1 MPSNRQPLLSHLNRT
16 MPSSDTRPHV
26 LIVGGG
32 LAGTAT
38 ALRLLKDA
46 EQPIRLSIVESRPAL
61 GLGIA
66 YGTPHPEHLVN
77 GLAKL
82 FSLYDDAPDHLVR
95 WLRAGAAAGGWQPPA
110 GVAIEDSMPPR
121 QVYGA
126 YVQAS
131 LTAAVAAA
139 GPGVELRHL
148 QARAVDVV
156 AQYDTGR
163 PRYRVVLDD
172 GREEVADELVL
183 ATGIFTK
190 PLGRQAFAV
199 GVGVQASPRYVG
211 DIWQP
216 QAWDGVAQDADIVY
230 LGAGLSALDS
240 LIMAEK
246 AGFRGQHTVLS
257 RRGQGA
263 RVREDVLPWPDFL
276 RYQSGAVS
284 LRDLLAQIRVQRR
297 AVRAQGEPWQRLVPA
312 IRAHVPKLWSLAS
325 ARDRRRFLGRLR
337 AYWEAAL
344 HRSAAAPLA
353 WQARVDGEGRHR
365 HEAGRVR
372 SIALQADGRLAVAWQ
387 PRDGRPLQTLVADRV
402 VNCLGFDFDWRQ
414 IDDPLVRQ
422 LVARG
427 LAQPDPLGFGVQ
439 ATRETH
445 ALRDAAG
452 QPQPG
457 LYAVGHA
464 LRGLIWESNAIGEQV
479 PQAGTVGRAILQR
492 LAPAAAAEA
501 LARAAAA
508 ADATVRAQRESQA
521 TGAAP
526 R

>member
-1 MPSNRQPLLSHLNRT
+1 MPST
-16 MPSSDTRPHV
+16 DTRPHV

-32 LAGTAT
+32 LAGTAV
-38 ALRLLKDA
+38 ALRLLKDV
-46 EQPIRLSIVESRPAL
+46 EQPTRLSIVESRATL
-61 GLGIA
+61 GLGTA
-66 YGTPHPEHLVN
+66 YGTTHPEHLVN

-82 FSLYDDAPDHLVR
+82 FSLYNDEPDHLVR

-126 YVQAS
+126 YILAS
-131 LTAAVAAA
+131 LTAAISGA
-139 GPGVELRHL
+139 GRRVEFRHL

-172 GREEVADELVL
+172 GREELADELVL

-190 PLGRQAFAV
+190 PLARQAFAV
-199 GVGVQASPRYVG
+199 GAGVAASPRYVG
-211 DIWQP
+211 DIWHP
-216 QAWDGVAQDADIVY
+216 RAWDGAAQDAQIVY
-230 LGAGLSALDS
+230 LGAGLSAVDS

-246 AGFRGQHTVLS
+246 AGFGGQHLVLS
-257 RRGQGA
+257 RRGQGV
-263 RVREDVLPWPDFL
+263 RVREDVQPWPDFL
-276 RYQSGAVS
+276 RYQPEAVS
-284 LRDLLAQIRVQRR
+284 LRALLAQIRVQRR
-297 AVRAQGEPWQRLVPA
+297 AALAQGESWQRLVPV
-312 IRAHVPKLWSLAS
+312 IRAHVPQLWSLAS
-325 ARDRRRFLGRLR
+325 ARERRRFLGRLR
-337 AYWEAAL
+337 AYWEASL

-353 WQARVDGEGRHR
+353 WQARVQAEGRHR
-365 HEAGRVR
+365 HEAGRVQ
-372 SIALQADGRLAVAWQ
+372 SIAVQPDGRLAVAWQ
-387 PRDGRPLQTLVADRV
+387 PRDGGPVQTVMADRV
-402 VNCLGFDFDWRQ
+402 VNCLGFDFDWRH

-464 LRGLIWESNAIGEQV
+464 LRGLVWESNAIGEQV

-501 LARAAAA
+501 LARAAASSDEA
-508 ADATVRAQRESQA
+508 VRRQRADAKARTPQ
-521 TGAAP
+521 G
-526 R
+526 

>member
-1 MPSNRQPLLSHLNRT
+1 

-32 LAGTAT
+32 LAGTAV
-38 ALRLLKDA
+38 ALRILKDV
-46 EQPIRLSIVESRPAL
+46 EQPIRLSIVEPRAAL

-66 YGTPHPEHLVN
+66 YGTTHPEHLVN
-77 GLAKL
+77 GLARL
-82 FSLYDDAPDHLVR
+82 FSLYDDEPDHLVR
-95 WLRAGAAAGGWQPPA
+95 WLRAGAAVGGWQPPA
-110 GVAIEDSMPPR
+110 GVSIEDSMPPR

-131 LTAAVAAA
+131 LTAAISAA
-139 GPGVELRHL
+139 GRNVELRHL
-148 QARAVDVV
+148 RARAVDVV

-172 GREEVADELVL
+172 GREELADELVL
-183 ATGIFTK
+183 ATGIYTK
-190 PLGRQAFAV
+190 PLARQAFAV
-199 GVGVQASPRYVG
+199 GAGVQASPRYVG
-211 DIWQP
+211 DIWKDK
-216 QAWDGVAQDADIVY
+216 AWDSAAQDAQIVY
-230 LGAGLSALDS
+230 LGSGLSAVDS

-246 AGFRGQHTVLS
+246 AGFQGRHLVLS
-257 RRGQGA
+257 RRGQGV
-263 RVREDVLPWPDFL
+263 REREDVQPWPDFL
-276 RYQSGAVS
+276 RYAPDAVS

-325 ARDRRRFLGRLR
+325 ERDRRRFLGRLR
-337 AYWEAAL
+337 AYWEASL

-353 WQARVDGEGRHR
+353 WQARVHAEGRHR
-365 HEAGRVR
+365 HEAGRVQ

-387 PRDGRPLQTLVADRV
+387 PRDGRPLQTVVADRV
-402 VNCLGFDFDWRQ
+402 VNCLGFDFDWRH

-464 LRGLIWESNAIGEQV
+464 LRGLVWESNAIGEQV

-501 LARAAAA
+501 LARAAASSDEA
-508 ADATVRAQRESQA
+508 VRRQRSGEQA
-521 TGAAP
+521 GAAQG
-526 R
+526 

>member
-1 MPSNRQPLLSHLNRT
+1 

-32 LAGTAT
+32 LAGTAV
-38 ALRLLKDA
+38 ALRLLKDV
-46 EQPIRLSIVESRPAL
+46 EQPIRLSIVESRATL
-61 GLGIA
+61 GLGTA
-66 YGTPHPEHLVN
+66 YGTTHPEHLVN

-82 FSLYDDAPDHLVR
+82 FSLYDDEPDHLVR

-126 YVQAS
+126 YILAS
-131 LTAAVAAA
+131 LTAALSSA
-139 GPGVELRHL
+139 GPRVEFRHL
-148 QARAVDVV
+148 RARAVDVV

-163 PRYRVVLDD
+163 PRFRVVLDD
-172 GREEVADELVL
+172 GREELADELVL

-190 PLGRQAFAV
+190 PLARQAFAV
-199 GVGVQASPRYVG
+199 GAGVVASPRYVG
-211 DIWQP
+211 DIWHP
-216 QAWDGVAQDADIVY
+216 RAWDGAAQDAQIVY
-230 LGAGLSALDS
+230 LGAGLSAVDS

-246 AGFRGQHTVLS
+246 AGFGGQHLVLS
-257 RRGQGA
+257 RRGQGV
-263 RVREDVLPWPDFL
+263 RVREDVQPWPDFL
-276 RYQSGAVS
+276 RYQPEAVS
-284 LRDLLAQIRVQRR
+284 LRALLAQIRVQRR
-297 AVRAQGEPWQRLVPA
+297 AALAQGESWQRLVPA
-312 IRAHVPKLWSLAS
+312 IRAHVPQLWSLAS
-325 ARDRRRFLGRLR
+325 ARERRRFLGRLR
-337 AYWEAAL
+337 AYWEASL

-353 WQARVDGEGRHR
+353 WQDRVHAEGRHR
-365 HEAGRVR
+365 HEAGRVQ
-372 SIALQADGRLAVAWQ
+372 SITVQPDGRLAVTWQ
-387 PRDGRPLQTLVADRV
+387 PRGDRPAQTVVADRV
-402 VNCLGFDFDWRQ
+402 VNCLGFDFDWRH

-445 ALRDAAG
+445 ALRDATG

-464 LRGLIWESNAIGEQV
+464 LRGLVWESNAIGEQV

-501 LARAAAA
+501 LARAAASSDEA
-508 ADATVRAQRESQA
+508 VRRQRADAKARTPQ
-521 TGAAP
+521 G
-526 R
+526 

>member
-1 MPSNRQPLLSHLNRT
+1 MPTP
-16 MPSSDTRPHV
+16 DTRPHV
-26 LIVGGG
+26 VIVGGG
-32 LAGTAT
+32 LAGTAV
-38 ALRLLKDA
+38 ALRILKDV
-46 EQPIRLSIVESRPAL
+46 EQPIRLSIVESRPTL

-66 YGTPHPEHLVN
+66 YGTAHPEHLVN

-82 FSLYDDAPDHLVR
+82 FSLYDDEPDHLVR
-95 WLRAGAAAGGWQPPA
+95 WLRAGAGVGGWQPPA
-110 GVAIEDSMPPR
+110 GVAIEESMPPR

-126 YVQAS
+126 YVLAS
-131 LTAAVAAA
+131 LTAALSRA
-139 GPGVELRHL
+139 GHRVEFRHL
-148 QARAVDVV
+148 RARAVDVL
-156 AQYDTGR
+156 AQHDTGQ

-172 GREEVADELVL
+172 GSQPLADALVL
-183 ATGIFTK
+183 ATGIFAK
-190 PLGRQAFAV
+190 PLARQAFTV
-199 GVGVQASPRYVG
+199 GAGVAPSPRYVG
-211 DIWQP
+211 DIWQAG
-216 QAWDGVAQDADIVY
+216 AWDGVARDAQIVY
-230 LGAGLSALDS
+230 LGAGLSAVDS

-246 AGFRGQHTVLS
+246 AGFKGRHLVLS
-257 RRGQGA
+257 RRGQGV
-263 RVREDVLPWPDFL
+263 RVREDVQPWPDFL
-276 RYQSGAVS
+276 RYAPDAVS

-297 AVRAQGEPWQRLVPA
+297 EIRRQGASWQRLVPA
-312 IRAHVPKLWSLAS
+312 IRAHVPQLWTLAS
-325 ARDRRRFLGRLR
+325 PRDRQRFLGRLR

-353 WQARVDGEGRHR
+353 WQARVHEEGRHR
-365 HEAGRVR
+365 HEAGRVQ
-372 SIALQADGRLAVAWQ
+372 SIAAQADGRLAVAWL
-387 PRDGRPLQTLVADRV
+387 PRDGRPVQTLVADRV

-479 PQAGTVGRAILQR
+479 PQAGTVGRAILQQ
-492 LAPAAAAEA
+492 LAPAAAATV

-508 ADATVRAQRESQA
+508 AGATVRAQRAGQEA
-521 TGAAP
+521 GTAP
-526 R
+526 G